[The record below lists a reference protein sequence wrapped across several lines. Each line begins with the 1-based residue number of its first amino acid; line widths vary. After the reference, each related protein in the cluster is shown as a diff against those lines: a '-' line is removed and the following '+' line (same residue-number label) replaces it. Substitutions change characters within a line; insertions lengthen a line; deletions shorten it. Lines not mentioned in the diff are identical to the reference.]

1 MRVVEKFVSING
13 EGLRS
18 GELAVFIRFANCNLR
33 CSYCDTKYSF
43 INPIY
48 TEESIDEIVEYVKST
63 GVKNVTLTGGEP
75 LIQNEIK
82 ELMIE
87 LSNIGNRIEIETN
100 GSINIAPYLNIP
112 NVTFTLDY
120 KLKGSGMEKYM
131 DLTNY
136 DLLRKNDVI
145 KFVVSDYDDLEY
157 ECESLKDEIDGA
169 EDRLAECE
177 EERDNLDGKYK
188 SLIHQIEK
196 LINDI
201 YMEYIKPDDIVPALE
216 KMI

>member
-48 TEESIDEIVEYVKST
+48 TEESIDELVKYVKST

-87 LSNIGNRIEIETN
+87 LSNIANRIEIETN

-120 KLKGSGMEKYM
+120 KLKGSGMEMYM

-145 KFVVSDYDDLEY
+145 KFVVSDYDDLEKTKEIIKKY
-157 ECESLKDEIDGA
+157 DLINKANCLISPVWGRIEFEEIVNFLKDNKLNDVKMQ
-169 EDRLAECE
+169 LQ
-177 EERDNLDGKYK
+177 
-188 SLIHQIEK
+188 IHKIIWDK
-196 LINDI
+196 D
-201 YMEYIKPDDIVPALE
+201 KRGV
-216 KMI
+216 

>member
-18 GELAVFIRFANCNLR
+18 GELAVFIRFANSNLR

-145 KFVVSDYDDLEY
+145 KFVVSDYDDLEKTKEIIKKY
-157 ECESLKDEIDGA
+157 DLINKANCLISPVWGRIEFEEIVNFLKDNKLNDVKMQ
-169 EDRLAECE
+169 LQ
-177 EERDNLDGKYK
+177 
-188 SLIHQIEK
+188 IHKIIWDK
-196 LINDI
+196 D
-201 YMEYIKPDDIVPALE
+201 KRGV
-216 KMI
+216 

>member
-100 GSINIAPYLNIP
+100 GSINIAPYFNIP

-136 DLLRKNDVI
+136 NLLRKNDVI
-145 KFVVSDYDDLEY
+145 KFVVSDYDDLEKTKEIIKKY
-157 ECESLKDEIDGA
+157 DLINKANCLISPVWGRIEFEEIVNFLKDNKLNDVKMQ
-169 EDRLAECE
+169 LQ
-177 EERDNLDGKYK
+177 
-188 SLIHQIEK
+188 IHKIIWDK
-196 LINDI
+196 D
-201 YMEYIKPDDIVPALE
+201 KRGV
-216 KMI
+216 

>member
-48 TEESIDEIVEYVKST
+48 TEESIDELVKYVKST

-75 LIQNEIK
+75 LIQSEIK

-100 GSINIAPYLNIP
+100 GSINIAPYLNVP

-120 KLKGSGMEKYM
+120 KLKGSGMEMYM

-145 KFVVSDYDDLEY
+145 KFVVSDYDDLEKTKEIIKKY
-157 ECESLKDEIDGA
+157 DLINKANCLISPVWGRIEFEEIVNFLKDNKLNDVKMQ
-169 EDRLAECE
+169 LQ
-177 EERDNLDGKYK
+177 
-188 SLIHQIEK
+188 IHKIIWDK
-196 LINDI
+196 D
-201 YMEYIKPDDIVPALE
+201 KRGV
-216 KMI
+216 

>member
-48 TEESIDEIVEYVKST
+48 TEESIDELVKYVKST

-145 KFVVSDYDDLEY
+145 KFVVSDYGDLEKTKEIIKKY
-157 ECESLKDEIDGA
+157 DLINKANCLISPVWGRIEFEEIVNFLKDNKLNDVKMQ
-169 EDRLAECE
+169 LQ
-177 EERDNLDGKYK
+177 
-188 SLIHQIEK
+188 IHKIIWDK
-196 LINDI
+196 D
-201 YMEYIKPDDIVPALE
+201 KRGV
-216 KMI
+216 

>member
-48 TEESIDEIVEYVKST
+48 TEDSIDEIVEYVKST

-145 KFVVSDYDDLEY
+145 KFVVSDYDDLEKTKEIIKKY
-157 ECESLKDEIDGA
+157 DLINKANCLISPVWERIEFEEIVNFLKDNKLNDVKMQ
-169 EDRLAECE
+169 LQ
-177 EERDNLDGKYK
+177 
-188 SLIHQIEK
+188 IHKIIWDK
-196 LINDI
+196 D
-201 YMEYIKPDDIVPALE
+201 KRGV
-216 KMI
+216 

>member
-1 MRVVEKFVSING
+1 MRVVEKFISING

-48 TEESIDEIVEYVKST
+48 TEESIDELVKYVKST

-75 LIQNEIK
+75 LIQSEIK

-120 KLKGSGMEKYM
+120 KLKGSGMEMYM

-145 KFVVSDYDDLEY
+145 KFVVSDYDDLEKTKEIIKKY
-157 ECESLKDEIDGA
+157 DLINKANCLISPVWGRIEFEEIVNFLKDNKLNDVKMQ
-169 EDRLAECE
+169 LQ
-177 EERDNLDGKYK
+177 
-188 SLIHQIEK
+188 IHKIIWDK
-196 LINDI
+196 D
-201 YMEYIKPDDIVPALE
+201 KRGV
-216 KMI
+216 

>member
-48 TEESIDEIVEYVKST
+48 TEESIDELVKYVKST

-120 KLKGSGMEKYM
+120 KLKGSGMEMYM

-145 KFVVSDYDDLEY
+145 KFVVSDYDDLEKTKEIIKKY
-157 ECESLKDEIDGA
+157 DLINKANCLISRVWGRIEFEEIVNFLKDNKLNDVKMQ
-169 EDRLAECE
+169 LQ
-177 EERDNLDGKYK
+177 
-188 SLIHQIEK
+188 IHKIIWDK
-196 LINDI
+196 D
-201 YMEYIKPDDIVPALE
+201 KRGV
-216 KMI
+216 

>member
-48 TEESIDEIVEYVKST
+48 TEESIDELVKYVKST

-120 KLKGSGMEKYM
+120 KLKGSGMEMYM

-145 KFVVSDYDDLEY
+145 KFVVSDYDDLEKTKEIIKKY
-157 ECESLKDEIDGA
+157 DLINKANCLISPVWGRIGFEEIVNFLKDNKLNDVKMQ
-169 EDRLAECE
+169 LQ
-177 EERDNLDGKYK
+177 
-188 SLIHQIEK
+188 IHKIIWDK
-196 LINDI
+196 D
-201 YMEYIKPDDIVPALE
+201 KRGV
-216 KMI
+216 

>member
-48 TEESIDEIVEYVKST
+48 TEESIDELVKYVKST

-145 KFVVSDYDDLEY
+145 KFVVSDYDDLEKTKEIIKKY
-157 ECESLKDEIDGA
+157 DLINKANCLISPVWGRIEFEEIVNFLKDNKLNDVKMQ
-169 EDRLAECE
+169 L
-177 EERDNLDGKYK
+177 
-188 SLIHQIEK
+188 QIQK
-196 LINDI
+196 IIWD
-201 YMEYIKPDDIVPALE
+201 KDKRGV
-216 KMI
+216 

>member
-48 TEESIDEIVEYVKST
+48 TEESIDELVKYVKST

-136 DLLRKNDVI
+136 DFLRKNDVI
-145 KFVVSDYDDLEY
+145 KFVVSDYDDLEKTKEIIKKY
-157 ECESLKDEIDGA
+157 DLINKANCLISPVWGRIEFEEIVNFLKDNKLNDVKMQ
-169 EDRLAECE
+169 LQ
-177 EERDNLDGKYK
+177 
-188 SLIHQIEK
+188 IHKIIWDK
-196 LINDI
+196 D
-201 YMEYIKPDDIVPALE
+201 KRGV
-216 KMI
+216 

>member
-1 MRVVEKFVSING
+1 MRVVEKFISING

-48 TEESIDEIVEYVKST
+48 TEESIDELVKYVKST

-100 GSINIAPYLNIP
+100 GSINIAPYLEIP

-145 KFVVSDYDDLEY
+145 KFVVSDYDDLEKTKEIIKKY
-157 ECESLKDEIDGA
+157 DLINKANCLISPVWERIEFEEIVNFLKDNKLNDVKMQ
-169 EDRLAECE
+169 LQ
-177 EERDNLDGKYK
+177 
-188 SLIHQIEK
+188 IHKIIWDK
-196 LINDI
+196 D
-201 YMEYIKPDDIVPALE
+201 KRGV
-216 KMI
+216 

>member
-48 TEESIDEIVEYVKST
+48 TEESIDELVKYVKST

-120 KLKGSGMEKYM
+120 KLKGSGMEMYM

-145 KFVVSDYDDLEY
+145 KFVVSDYDDLEKTKEIIKKY
-157 ECESLKDEIDGA
+157 DLINKANCLISPVWGRIVFEEIVNFLKDNKLNDVKMQ
-169 EDRLAECE
+169 LQ
-177 EERDNLDGKYK
+177 
-188 SLIHQIEK
+188 IHKIIWDK
-196 LINDI
+196 D
-201 YMEYIKPDDIVPALE
+201 KRGV
-216 KMI
+216 

>member
-48 TEESIDEIVEYVKST
+48 TEESIDEI
-63 GVKNVTLTGGEP
+63 VKNVTLTGGEP

-145 KFVVSDYDDLEY
+145 KFVVSDYDDLEKTKEIIKKY
-157 ECESLKDEIDGA
+157 DLINKANCLISPVWGRIEFEEIVNFLKDNKLNDVKMQ
-169 EDRLAECE
+169 LQ
-177 EERDNLDGKYK
+177 
-188 SLIHQIEK
+188 IHKIIWDK
-196 LINDI
+196 D
-201 YMEYIKPDDIVPALE
+201 KRGV
-216 KMI
+216 

>member
-1 MRVVEKFVSING
+1 MRVVEKFISING

-48 TEESIDEIVEYVKST
+48 TEESIDELVKYVKST

-100 GSINIAPYLNIP
+100 GSINIAPYLEIP

-120 KLKGSGMEKYM
+120 KLKGSGMEMYM

-145 KFVVSDYDDLEY
+145 KFVVSDYDDLEKTKEIIKKY
-157 ECESLKDEIDGA
+157 DLINKANCLISPVWGRIEFEEIVNFLKDNKLNDVKMQ
-169 EDRLAECE
+169 LQ
-177 EERDNLDGKYK
+177 
-188 SLIHQIEK
+188 IHKIIWNK
-196 LINDI
+196 D
-201 YMEYIKPDDIVPALE
+201 KRGV
-216 KMI
+216 

>member
-136 DLLRKNDVI
+136 NLLRKNDVI
-145 KFVVSDYDDLEY
+145 KFVVSDYDDLEKTKEIIKKY
-157 ECESLKDEIDGA
+157 DLINKANCLISPVWGRIGFEEIVNFLKDNKLNDVKMQ
-169 EDRLAECE
+169 LQ
-177 EERDNLDGKYK
+177 
-188 SLIHQIEK
+188 IHKIIWDK
-196 LINDI
+196 D
-201 YMEYIKPDDIVPALE
+201 KRGV
-216 KMI
+216 

>member
-13 EGLRS
+13 EGFRS

-48 TEESIDEIVEYVKST
+48 TEESIDELVKYVKST

-120 KLKGSGMEKYM
+120 KLKGSGMEMYM

-145 KFVVSDYDDLEY
+145 KFVVSDYDDLEKTKEIIKKY
-157 ECESLKDEIDGA
+157 DLINKANCLISPVWGRIEFEEIVNFLKDNKLNDVKMQ
-169 EDRLAECE
+169 LQ
-177 EERDNLDGKYK
+177 
-188 SLIHQIEK
+188 IHKIIWDK
-196 LINDI
+196 D
-201 YMEYIKPDDIVPALE
+201 KRGV
-216 KMI
+216 

>member
-1 MRVVEKFVSING
+1 MRVVEKFISING

-48 TEESIDEIVEYVKST
+48 TEESVDELVEYVKST

-136 DLLRKNDVI
+136 NLLRKNDVI
-145 KFVVSDYDDLEY
+145 KFVVSDYDDLEKTKEIIKKY
-157 ECESLKDEIDGA
+157 DLINKANCLISPVWGRIEFEEIVNFLKDNKLNDVKMQ
-169 EDRLAECE
+169 LQ
-177 EERDNLDGKYK
+177 
-188 SLIHQIEK
+188 IHKIIWDK
-196 LINDI
+196 D
-201 YMEYIKPDDIVPALE
+201 KRGV
-216 KMI
+216 

>member
-145 KFVVSDYDDLEY
+145 KFVVSDYDDLEKTKEIIKKY
-157 ECESLKDEIDGA
+157 DLINKANCLISPVWGRIEFEEIVNFLKDNKLNDVKMQ
-169 EDRLAECE
+169 LQ
-177 EERDNLDGKYK
+177 
-188 SLIHQIEK
+188 IHKIIWDK
-196 LINDI
+196 D
-201 YMEYIKPDDIVPALE
+201 KRGV
-216 KMI
+216 

>member
-43 INPIY
+43 INHIY
-48 TEESIDEIVEYVKST
+48 TEESIDELVKYVKST

-145 KFVVSDYDDLEY
+145 KFVVSDYDDLEKTKEIIKKY
-157 ECESLKDEIDGA
+157 DLINKANCLISPVWGRIEFEEIVNFLKD
-169 EDRLAECE
+169 
-177 EERDNLDGKYK
+177 N
-188 SLIHQIEK
+188 K
-196 LINDI
+196 LNDI
-201 YMEYIKPDDIVPALE
+201 
-216 KMI
+216 KMQLQIHKIIWDKDKRGV

>member
-48 TEESIDEIVEYVKST
+48 TEESIYELVKYVKST

-145 KFVVSDYDDLEY
+145 KFVVSDYDDLEKTKEIIKKY
-157 ECESLKDEIDGA
+157 DLINKANCLISPVWGRIEFEEIVNFLKDNKLNDVKMQ
-169 EDRLAECE
+169 LQ
-177 EERDNLDGKYK
+177 
-188 SLIHQIEK
+188 IHKIIWDK
-196 LINDI
+196 D
-201 YMEYIKPDDIVPALE
+201 KRGV
-216 KMI
+216 

>member
-1 MRVVEKFVSING
+1 MRLVEKFVSING

-100 GSINIAPYLNIP
+100 GSINIAPYLKIP

-120 KLKGSGMEKYM
+120 KLKGSGMEMYM

-145 KFVVSDYDDLEY
+145 KFVVSDYDDLEKTKEIIKKY
-157 ECESLKDEIDGA
+157 DLINKANCLISPVWGRIEFEEIVNFLKDNKLNDVKMQ
-169 EDRLAECE
+169 LQ
-177 EERDNLDGKYK
+177 
-188 SLIHQIEK
+188 IHKIIWDK
-196 LINDI
+196 D
-201 YMEYIKPDDIVPALE
+201 KRGV
-216 KMI
+216 